1 MVVYVCVFVHV
12 FEYCCVCDLLLC
24 QCVDGC
30 VDVCAGFLSLSLSL
44 SLSPPYPP
52 LSLSP
57 SCPRTLDSLTAR
69 APSILTQFKGIL
81 YTHTHATS

>member
-1 MVVYVCVFVHV
+1 MCVYLCMFLSNVVYVICCYVSVWMGVWMCVRV
-12 FEYCCVCDLLLC
+12 FS
-24 QCVDGC
+24 
-30 VDVCAGFLSLSLSL
+30 LSLSLSL
-44 SLSPPYPP
+44 SLSRPPYPP